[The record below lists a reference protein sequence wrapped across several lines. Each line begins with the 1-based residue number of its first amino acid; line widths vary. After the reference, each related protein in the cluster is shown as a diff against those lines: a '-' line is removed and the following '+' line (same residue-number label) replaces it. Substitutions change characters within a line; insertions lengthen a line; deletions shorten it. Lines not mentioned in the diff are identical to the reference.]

1 MTNYNSGFSPITNFL
16 TDSVNYGKVG
26 ELAVKDYLS
35 QQNTAMAADG
45 LVEKTGIE
53 ADKKKKIAGH
63 EAKAL
68 IARGAAK
75 ESAAIWQGVGQ
86 AAGSVGSGIVKGLGN
101 NSNSYFGTG
110 STPTDGSM
118 GKYGSFKPPKQTPS
132 GNFTFDY

>member
-1 MTNYNSGFSPITNFL
+1 MTNNNSGFSPITNFL

-53 ADKKKKIAGH
+53 ADKTKEIAGH

-75 ESAAIWQGVGQ
+75 ESAAIWQGVGS

-101 NSNSYFGTG
+101 SNFSLPTTSGFTDVPNTG
-110 STPTDGSM
+110 GGFYYAPDGSIQVN
-118 GKYGSFKPPKQTPS
+118 P
-132 GNFTFDY
+132 N